1 MVWSCGG
8 FSAVAYAVASA
19 KKDIDGGL
27 CSLFSESSVRIDFL
41 Q

>member
-8 FSAVAYAVASA
+8 FSAVAFAFASA
-19 KKDIDGGL
+19 KKDIDGEF
-27 CSLFSESSVRIDFL
+27 CSLFGESSVRMGLL